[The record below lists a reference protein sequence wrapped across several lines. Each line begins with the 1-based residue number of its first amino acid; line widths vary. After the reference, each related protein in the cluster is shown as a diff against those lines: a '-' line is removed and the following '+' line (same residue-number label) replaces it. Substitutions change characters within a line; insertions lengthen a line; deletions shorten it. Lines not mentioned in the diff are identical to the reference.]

1 MSCNAKKDPNGTW
14 RIQYRWTDWTGT
26 KKKSQKR
33 GFKTKKEAEEWYA
46 HFMLQQSSDPTM
58 TLADFWEIYKADM
71 EKRLRKTT
79 MKQKEY
85 VMNDK
90 VLPYFGK
97 TPINEITAPMIRKW
111 QGEMMDKGFKPTYLK
126 TIHNQLSAIL
136 NYAVN
141 FYDLRSNP
149 CRKAGSM
156 GKSKADERPYWT
168 LEEFQKFSDAIM
180 DKQDSW
186 MAFQILFWTGMRIGD
201 DDDKIRLNQRKPSK
215 YKGLRR
221 FGPEKNL
228 QRINK
233 FMKERPIFYKN
244 LIQMKENFRF
254 YLRCFYCITKVVILQ
269 FNSENRTELAR
280 NG

>member
-1 MSCNAKKDPNGTW
+1 MSCRAKRDPNGTW
-14 RIQYRWTDWTGT
+14 HIQYRWTDWTGT

-46 HFMLQQSSDPTM
+46 HFILQQTSDPTM
-58 TLADFWEIYKADM
+58 TLNDFWEIYKADM

-85 VMNDK
+85 VMKDK
-90 VLPYFGK
+90 VLPYFGN
-97 TPINEITAPMIRKW
+97 TPINAITAPMIRKW
-111 QGEMMDKGFKPTYLK
+111 QGEMIDKGFKPTYLK
-126 TIHNQLSAIL
+126 TINNQLSSIL
-136 NYAVN
+136 NYAVR
-141 FYDLRSNP
+141 FYELRSNP
-149 CRKAGSM
+149 CHKAGSM

-180 DKQDSW
+180 DKRDSW

-215 YKGLRR
+215 YKGLSR

>member
-1 MSCNAKKDPNGTW
+1 MSCNAKKDPKGTW

-111 QGEMMDKGFKPTYLK
+111 QGEMMEKGFKPTYLK

-156 GKSKADERPYWT
+156 G
-168 LEEFQKFSDAIM
+168 
-180 DKQDSW
+180 
-186 MAFQILFWTGMRIGD
+186 
-201 DDDKIRLNQRKPSK
+201 
-215 YKGLRR
+215 
-221 FGPEKNL
+221 
-228 QRINK
+228 
-233 FMKERPIFYKN
+233 
-244 LIQMKENFRF
+244 
-254 YLRCFYCITKVVILQ
+254 
-269 FNSENRTELAR
+269 
-280 NG
+280 

>member
-1 MSCNAKKDPNGTW
+1 MSCNAKKDPKGTW

-111 QGEMMDKGFKPTYLK
+111 QGEMMGKGFKPTYLK

-186 MAFQILFWTGMRIGD
+186 IAFQILFWTGMRIGD

-215 YKGLRR
+215 YKGLSR

-244 LIQMKENFRF
+244 LIQMKENYRF

-269 FNSENRTELAR
+269 FNSEKQDRISS
-280 NG
+280 

>member
-1 MSCNAKKDPNGTW
+1 MSCSAKRDPNGTW
-14 RIQYRWTDWTGT
+14 HIQYRWTDWTGT

-46 HFMLQQSSDPTM
+46 HFMLKQSSDPTM
-58 TLADFWEIYKADM
+58 TLGDFWEIYKADM

-111 QGEMMDKGFKPTYLK
+111 QGEMMEKGFKPTYLK

-149 CRKAGSM
+149 CRKAVSM
-156 GKSKADERPYWT
+156 ETRNSLTKALQQMGFAKTVSK
-168 LEEFQKFSDAIM
+168 
-180 DKQDSW
+180 
-186 MAFQILFWTGMRIGD
+186 
-201 DDDKIRLNQRKPSK
+201 
-215 YKGLRR
+215 
-221 FGPEKNL
+221 
-228 QRINK
+228 
-233 FMKERPIFYKN
+233 
-244 LIQMKENFRF
+244 KENETVAWQQRERS
-254 YLRCFYCITKVVILQ
+254 YLTDLCREKGIDIEVLGIQRDNLTLPEYKAAMREVEALEQ
-269 FNSENRTELAR
+269 QA
-280 NG
+280 

>member
-90 VLPYFGK
+90 VLPYFGDYN
-97 TPINEITAPMIRKW
+97 IFMSHIR
-111 QGEMMDKGFKPTYLK
+111 
-126 TIHNQLSAIL
+126 NIL
-136 NYAVN
+136 
-141 FYDLRSNP
+141 
-149 CRKAGSM
+149 
-156 GKSKADERPYWT
+156 E
-168 LEEFQKFSDAIM
+168 
-180 DKQDSW
+180 
-186 MAFQILFWTGMRIGD
+186 
-201 DDDKIRLNQRKPSK
+201 KIEDNPSK
-215 YKGLRR
+215 PIYIQTVWGVGYR
-221 FGPEKNL
+221 FNKNG
-228 QRINK
+228 R
-233 FMKERPIFYKN
+233 
-244 LIQMKENFRF
+244 
-254 YLRCFYCITKVVILQ
+254 
-269 FNSENRTELAR
+269 
-280 NG
+280 

>member
-1 MSCNAKKDPNGTW
+1 MSCSAKRDPNGTW
-14 RIQYRWTDWTGT
+14 HIQYRWTDWTGT

-46 HFMLQQSSDPTM
+46 HFIMQQTSDPTM
-58 TLADFWEIYKADM
+58 TLNDFWEIYKADM

-85 VMNDK
+85 VMKDK
-90 VLPYFGK
+90 VLPYFGN
-97 TPINEITAPMIRKW
+97 TPINAITAPMIRKW
-111 QGEMMDKGFKPTYLK
+111 QGEMIDKGFKPTYLK
-126 TIHNQLSAIL
+126 TINNQLSSIL
-136 NYAVN
+136 NYAVR
-141 FYDLRSNP
+141 FYELRSNP
-149 CRKAGSM
+149 CHKAGSM

-180 DKQDSW
+180 DKRDSW

-215 YKGLRR
+215 YKGLSR